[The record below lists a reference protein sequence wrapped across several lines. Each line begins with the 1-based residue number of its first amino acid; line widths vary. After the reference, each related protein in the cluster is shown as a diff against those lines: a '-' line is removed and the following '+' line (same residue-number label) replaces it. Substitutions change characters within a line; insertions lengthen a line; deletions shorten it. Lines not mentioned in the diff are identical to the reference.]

1 MKGRDWIAGIPGC
14 ARWLGTGVCP
24 VTVSRDGSAVHVSRK
39 ASRKSASAPIHST
52 LSQPAR
58 RAPGAARLRRHQETR
73 GTPKNHALRL
83 PRLLRPAVAIGLCIV
98 LTGCAGTGFTAS
110 GAGRASERADLTPA
124 QECAIGYDMARRIY
138 ELARVSETVIRV
150 SPDLGACGKYAARYL
165 RQAGFAVD
173 ETATRRDA
181 YVFAVRTYEDPGTQA
196 VIATAALPGLQLTR
210 AYRRSPFGV
219 TPASSFNV
227 IREGGNS

>member
-1 MKGRDWIAGIPGC
+1 M
-14 ARWLGTGVCP
+14 
-24 VTVSRDGSAVHVSRK
+24 HVSCK
-39 ASRKSASAPIHST
+39 ASRKSANATIHST

-58 RAPGAARLRRHQETR
+58 RAPGAARLRRGEER
-73 GTPKNHALRL
+73 SPGTHGNPAPRL
-83 PRLLRPAVAIGLCIV
+83 PCLPCLLRPILAIGLCAV
-98 LTGCAGTGFTAS
+98 LTGCAGTDFTAG

-150 SPDLGACGKYAARYL
+150 SPDLGACGTYAARYL
-165 RQAGFAVD
+165 RRAGFAVD
-173 ETATRRDA
+173 ETATRRDV
-181 YVFAVRTYEDPGTQA
+181 YVFGIRTWEDPGTQV

-210 AYRRSPFGV
+210 AYRRGPFGV

-227 IREGGNS
+227 IREGETG